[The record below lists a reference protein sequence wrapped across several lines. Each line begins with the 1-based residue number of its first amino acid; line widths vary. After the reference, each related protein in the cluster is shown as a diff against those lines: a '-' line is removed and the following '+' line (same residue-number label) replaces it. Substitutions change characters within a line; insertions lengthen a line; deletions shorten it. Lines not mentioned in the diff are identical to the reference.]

1 MTNRH
6 DRLRGLAVTSRP
18 YGRWTRLLTARKKPP
33 AEPEREVDR
42 WDSGR
47 SFECRIGTRLVKGI
61 AADIYARNE
70 VLRRA
75 GAAEHASTRY
85 EASDDF
91 ADIGNYDGRLV
102 SQTRPSDEEI
112 DRVLASCR
120 PPGLIAQL
128 EAIAA
133 RIPREPAL
141 MKAFLAA
148 QASEL
153 NAAAPQVPS
162 PRRFD
167 DEINSPIRGFGCWAE
182 WIDPRLVVSTE
193 QPVWNQFDRAHE
205 SVPNIVGGLASAI
218 DTAGG
223 IERWLYEMYARTG
236 SISLLRIEGPA
247 GPIYEVNRDG
257 NHRVHAARMLAVPWI
272 LAEVDVSSLPAPRR
286 PSRGVEPRWRE
297 LRDRGAIDADVR
309 QGRWFFRGVTA
320 EWLLSD
326 AATAEQ
332 VSAAYERCYPG
343 ALAQMGDPGSPS

>member
-1 MTNRH
+1 MI
-6 DRLRGLAVTSRP
+6 SRP
-18 YGRWTRLLTARKKPP
+18 SGRWARLLTARKNPP

-47 SFECRIGTRLVKGI
+47 TFECQVGPRLVKGI

-75 GAAEHASTRY
+75 GAPEHASTRF
-85 EASDDF
+85 ETSDDF

-102 SQTRPSDEEI
+102 SQTRPSDEEM

-133 RIPREPAL
+133 EIPRDPAQ
-141 MKAFLAA
+141 MATFLAER
-148 QASEL
+148 ASEL
-153 NAAAPQVPS
+153 NTVAPQVPS
-162 PRRFD
+162 PRKFD
-167 DEINSPIRGFGCWAE
+167 DEVNSTIRGFGCWAE

-205 SVPNIVGGLASAI
+205 SVPNIVSGLASAI
-218 DTAGG
+218 DKADG

-257 NHRVHAARMLAVPWI
+257 NHRVHAARMLSLPWI
-272 LAEVDVSSLPAPRR
+272 LAEVDVSSLPGPRR
-286 PSRGVEPRWRE
+286 PRRAVEPRWRD
-297 LRDRGAIDADVR
+297 LRARGVIDADVR

-320 EWLLSD
+320 EWLLKD
-326 AATAEQ
+326 AATAGA

-343 ALAQMGDPGSPS
+343 ALAQMDSS